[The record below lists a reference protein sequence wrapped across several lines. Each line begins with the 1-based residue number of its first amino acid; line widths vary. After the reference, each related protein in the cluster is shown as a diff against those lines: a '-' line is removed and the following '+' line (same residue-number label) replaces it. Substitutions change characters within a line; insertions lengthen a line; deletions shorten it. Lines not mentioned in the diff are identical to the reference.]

1 MKKTM
6 YEKHSDEEL
15 VTMTI
20 DKDEDALRELLRR
33 HRGFI
38 IKKAV
43 GYKKWAGLAHV
54 RIDELITVG
63 QSAIYESCKDFDPE
77 RGVKFL
83 TFAGQV
89 IRNKMFDFIKIHYKS
104 RGHEESKS
112 LRPINKSLPRL
123 PSEEIEYMIELG
135 LVEPQ
140 AVKKVFYEQFR
151 ECFLELPL
159 HQQMILSYKF
169 GYEPDEPVLSCEGR
183 ELPDE
188 EVVDYFLSKMSLI
201 IRDEREAYKQMRR
214 GLFGDSKK
222 MKKADTV
229 REPGKLIHGDFW
241 IVHERASV

>member
-1 MKKTM
+1 M
-6 YEKHSDEEL
+6 
-15 VTMTI
+15 
-20 DKDEDALRELLRR
+20 LRR

-43 GYKKWAGLAHV
+43 GYKRWARLAHV

-63 QSAIYESCKDFDPE
+63 QSAIYESCLDYDPE

-89 IRNKMFDFIKIHYKS
+89 IRNKMFDFIRAHYKS
-104 RGHEESKS
+104 KKHEELKT
-112 LRPINKSLPRL
+112 LRPIQKIVPSLPG
-123 PSEEIEYMIELG
+123 EEIEYMIELG

-140 AVKKVFYEQFR
+140 TVKKVFYEQFR

-201 IRDEREAYKQMRR
+201 VRDKHEAYSRVKKS
-214 GLFGDSKK
+214 LFGNPAR
-222 MKKADTV
+222 MKKADVV
-229 REPGKLIHGDFW
+229 REPGKLIHEDFW
-241 IVHERASV
+241 IVHESPSG